1 MQTHDAPR
9 PLPHEAADMPL
20 AIDAQAVLDQLHPLQ
35 VPPVPAWS
43 PQAPGWTVLA
53 AVALTALA
61 VLAWRTFRRWRAG
74 RHRRAALA
82 ELQRLRASMRD
93 PALRLAAAR
102 AIPALV
108 RRLALAHAPRAEVAA
123 LHGADW
129 HAWLDRSLG
138 DPARPFSSG
147 VGRSLGEVLGD
158 WAYRPAETLPWE
170 LLEPSLDLVERW
182 IRTHRVEHDAGG
194 PGRRG

>member
-1 MQTHDAPR
+1 
-9 PLPHEAADMPL
+9 
-20 AIDAQAVLDQLHPLQ
+20 
-35 VPPVPAWS
+35 
-43 PQAPGWTVLA
+43 
-53 AVALTALA
+53 
-61 VLAWRTFRRWRAG
+61 
-74 RHRRAALA
+74 
-82 ELQRLRASMRD
+82 MRD

-138 DPARPFSSG
+138 DPAQPFSSG
-147 VGRSLGEVLGD
+147 VGWGQGLGD

-170 LLEPSLDLVERW
+170 RLEPSLDLVERW